1 MKKAMKIDQLLSI
14 LTDCGVHRAAVLP
27 QTSVVYNPVFREIC
41 AKNTCGGYGA
51 CHMCPPDVGPLD
63 KLMAEAQLYPCCVMY
78 QNVYEIED
86 SFDYEGMV
94 DAKRF
99 HHQCAQKIQEAI
111 KPQMS
116 RPFLH
121 LEAGGC
127 GICQRCARRDDQP
140 CRFPEKAL
148 SSLEAYGI
156 DVYNTAANAGLK
168 YVNGQ
173 NTITYFGMIML
184 TEENDA

>member
-1 MKKAMKIDQLLSI
+1 MKTNQILSI
-14 LTDCGVHRAAVLP
+14 LSDCGVYRAAVLP

-41 AKNTCGGYGA
+41 AKNTCGGYGT
-51 CHMCPPDVGPLD
+51 CYMCPPDIGPLD
-63 KLMAEAQLYPCCVMY
+63 ELMAAAQRFPRCVMY

-94 DAKRF
+94 DAKKN
-99 HHQCAQKIQEAI
+99 HHHCAQQIQAVL
-111 KPQMS
+111 KPLANQ
-116 RPFLH
+116 PFLH

-127 GICQRCARRDDQP
+127 GICQRCAKRDQLP

-156 DVYNTAANAGLK
+156 DVYNTASNAGLK

-173 NTITYFGMIML
+173 NTITYFGILML
-184 TEENDA
+184 PEEDDA